1 MDMDYNIESSRS
13 NNDRPQPEALQRI
26 LRQLRPFQL
35 KAYQF
40 AIEETYDRRREKVR
54 LLIADEMGLGKTITA
69 LAIMTKFMEESW
81 PLLVLC
87 PASLRHTWPS
97 EIEKFIPTLS
107 IPSIYV
113 VNGFDDV
120 GFVQRKDVKIVVATY
135 SILQKRAA
143 VAKAL
148 QEFGFQCV
156 IADESHNLKEKS
168 SQRCE
173 LAMPILKNAN
183 HLLLLSGTPALAR

>member
-1 MDMDYNIESSRS
+1 MKAGASSIGDDVDKSES
-13 NNDRPQPEALQRI
+13 LQYI
-26 LRQLRPFQL
+26 LHRLRPFQM

-40 AIEETYDRRREKVR
+40 AMEKYDRHRERVR

-69 LAIMTKFMEESW
+69 LAIMTRFMDDSW
-81 PLLVLC
+81 PLLILC

-97 EIEKFIPTLS
+97 EIEKFIPSLPFS
-107 IPSIYV
+107 SVYV
-113 VNGFDDV
+113 ISGFDDI
-120 GFVQRKDVKIVVATY
+120 GFVKRKGVKIIVATY
-135 SILQKRAA
+135 SILQKRAV

-148 QEFGFQCV
+148 QEFGFRCV

-173 LAMPILKNAN
+173 LAMPILKCAD

>member
-1 MDMDYNIESSRS
+1 M
-13 NNDRPQPEALQRI
+13 
-26 LRQLRPFQL
+26 
-35 KAYQF
+35 
-40 AIEETYDRRREKVR
+40 
-54 LLIADEMGLGKTITA
+54 
-69 LAIMTKFMEESW
+69 
-81 PLLVLC
+81 
-87 PASLRHTWPS
+87 
-97 EIEKFIPTLS
+97 
-107 IPSIYV
+107 
-113 VNGFDDV
+113 
-120 GFVQRKDVKIVVATY
+120 KIVVATY